1 MIIILNYRDKQN
13 SESVSSLITVWSD
26 TLQLISDFENDL
38 VITDFIF
45 QENELYC
52 LCHNKLKIFKLQNSK
67 PKLNQVVD
75 LDNLGTGLETSI
87 GTKLMHWV
95 AFSDWLMGFELERHL
110 INSNNQNLIKMVDY
124 DFTMISC
131 ALLIVNEFDFLSF
144 FVSIKHFIW
153 NRNYVIIVKSQLQFS
168 L

>member
-1 MIIILNYRDKQN
+1 MSAGQLCFGVLTHLENLKSLNNLRSNLKVTSIKTAVHEENMIIILNYRDKQN

-45 QENELYC
+45 QENDLYC

-95 AFSDWLMGFELERHL
+95 AFSDWLMGFELE
-110 INSNNQNLIKMVDY
+110 SA
-124 DFTMISC
+124 T
-131 ALLIVNEFDFLSF
+131 
-144 FVSIKHFIW
+144 
-153 NRNYVIIVKSQLQFS
+153 
-168 L
+168 